1 MLNRIAERD
10 FLTAVREVEEQLV
23 DIDKLFTSQL
33 DVLRVLVMEDNN
45 VFLTAPTSSGKTL
58 IPVVYPLILSRLSD
72 MGYNVPKFS
81 RVLFVTAMN
90 SIQLSL
96 EASILKLG
104 VACASVTR
112 DNVDQILD
120 AKVFIILIGPEV
132 LKHANVSK
140 TLLKHRDT
148 FCIKVIDE
156 AHLGKILVEFQ
167 TEM

>member
-1 MLNRIAERD
+1 MLTSIAESD
-10 FLTAVREVEEQLV
+10 FLAAVCKVEEHLV
-23 DIDKLFTSQL
+23 GVDKLFTSQL
-33 DVLRVLVMEDNN
+33 DALRVLVMEDNN

-58 IPVVYPLILSRLSD
+58 IPVVYPLILSQLSD

-104 VACASVTR
+104 VTCASATR
-112 DNVDQILD
+112 DNIDQILD
-120 AKVFIILIGPEV
+120 AKVSIILVGPEV

-140 TLLKHRDT
+140 SLLKHRDT

-156 AHLGKILVEFQ
+156 AHLGMILSELK
-167 TEM
+167 